1 MARIN
6 KYGYVAAWRFCIRQG
21 DAVNKPSSYQEPGK
35 HVMQTG

>member
-1 MARIN
+1 MLLRDVFASVR
-6 KYGYVAAWRFCIRQG
+6 G

>member
-1 MARIN
+1 MLLR
-6 KYGYVAAWRFCIRQG
+6 VRFCIRQG

>member
-1 MARIN
+1 MAMLLR
-6 KYGYVAAWRFCIRQG
+6 GVL

>member
-1 MARIN
+1 MLLRDVFAS
-6 KYGYVAAWRFCIRQG
+6 VSQG